1 LTRWNRSG
9 DWSDGLS
16 LRLGERRA
24 PGVWCWGEGAQ
35 GGDALAET
43 LLMDPRPQNWLG
55 DGPWAV
61 VIRFPDGAILA
72 SVSSSL
78 TAGLFWSDDLHP
90 DGAPLL
96 LVAPRLGSV
105 VQARRRPTQLHG
117 DYLLD
122 TLLLRPSAEDSP
134 YQGVHRLSPGTSLR
148 WSQPRRTPIRQ
159 VWCGPEVWPP
169 AHREG
174 GDTRQRYLE
183 TFDQAV
189 DGLVQA
195 DQPLC
200 ATLSGGLDSPF
211 VVASL
216 VRHATPARP
225 IHAFIHRPHPAAPPL
240 TLANSDP
247 DEGPLA
253 QAMAA
258 AYPGLIRA
266 IPVVVP
272 EEELPLDGARA
283 WAETTWAPTINPA
296 NTLWYGAM
304 GERARA
310 LGAHRLFMG
319 GLGNAVY
326 SGEHHYAARYYAA
339 RGDLGRLLA
348 LVRRGRAGGLSWSQA
363 WRRRLLVPLLAPW
376 RQHRHR
382 PQGPTYAEL
391 IGLAALEAPPQPLMD
406 RQRFLRWMRFD
417 SGLNLMTQ
425 ADGHGLLPVDPFSC
439 RTVQDFAAAI
449 TPLEWCQGPY
459 PRGYGRLLAEGRVPD
474 AIRLRTRHGLQSA
487 DSWYRIRHQRQRYR
501 QELQLLES
509 TPLLAELLDLDRVRR
524 TVEAWPWGEGGG
536 APLLEVFSI
545 DRLLSVAGFLRFTS
559 ARLEQLAQRPPRE
572 PAAPDG
578 EWQHP

>member
-1 LTRWNRSG
+1 M
-9 DWSDGLS
+9 
-16 LRLGERRA
+16 
-24 PGVWCWGEGAQ
+24 WCWGAGTR
-35 GGDALAET
+35 GGDDLAET
-43 LLMDPRPQNWLG
+43 LLVDPRPQEWLG
-55 DGPWAV
+55 EGPWAV

-78 TAGLFWSDDLHP
+78 SAGLFWSDELHP

-96 LVAPRLGSV
+96 IVSARLGSV
-105 VQARRRPTQLHG
+105 VQARRRPTQLQG
-117 DYLLD
+117 DYILD
-122 TLLLRPSAEDSP
+122 ALLLRPSAQDSP
-134 YQGVHRLSPGTSLR
+134 YMGVQRISPGTCLR
-148 WSQPRRTPIRQ
+148 WSQPRQAPIRE

-174 GDTRQRYLE
+174 GATRQRYLA

-225 IHAFIHRPHPAAPPL
+225 IHAFIHRPHPAAAAV
-240 TLANSDP
+240 TLGRSDP

-253 QAMAA
+253 QAMAD
-258 AYPGLIRA
+258 AYPGLIRP

-272 EEELPLDGARA
+272 EGELPLDGART
-283 WAETTWAPTINPA
+283 WAATTWAPTINPA
-296 NTLWYGAM
+296 NTLWYRAM

-310 LGAHRLFMG
+310 LGANRLFMG
-319 GLGNAVY
+319 SQGNAAY

-348 LVRRGRAGGLSWSQA
+348 LVRRGHAGGLSWGQA
-363 WRRRLLVPLLAPW
+363 CRRRLLVPLLAPW
-376 RQHRHR
+376 RQHLHR

-391 IGLAALEAPPQPLMD
+391 IGLAAWEPPRQPLMD

-417 SGLNLMTQ
+417 SGLNLMNQ
-425 ADGHGLLPVDPFSC
+425 PDGHGVLPVDPFSC

-487 DSWYRIRHQRQRYR
+487 DGWHRIRHQRQRYQ
-501 QELQLLES
+501 QELQLLEA
-509 TPLLAELLDLDRVRR
+509 TPLLADQLDHARVRR
-524 TVEAWPWGEGGG
+524 TVEGWPWGEGGG

-559 ARLEQLAQRPPRE
+559 ARLEQLAQRPPKE
-572 PAAPDG
+572 TAAPDG